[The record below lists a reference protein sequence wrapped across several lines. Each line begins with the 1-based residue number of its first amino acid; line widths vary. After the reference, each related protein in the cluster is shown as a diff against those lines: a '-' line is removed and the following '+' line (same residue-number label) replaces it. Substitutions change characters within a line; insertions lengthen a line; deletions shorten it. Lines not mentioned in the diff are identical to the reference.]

1 MFGQRKSNSR
11 TYERKNRIL
20 GGGSTAT
27 RICQHCMGTDHWT
40 YECKNAVATYVKRT
54 SRSKLLKTSST
65 RPKLYAEKPPES
77 EEILKLKAELA
88 SRIRENK
95 KRKRKSKKKSRKKR
109 RKGDSSSSDSDSSDS
124 DSSDSSSSDSD
135 SSSSDSSSDDTSPK
149 NKKKSKKKEKEDVV
163 SLKESKPVDVLPD
176 EGREGGRSRF
186 PQNSQANIEYGPIV
200 SANPAP
206 VPLPKSSAKEEPTRK
221 TDHNEDMWE
230 EKKVVASLNS
240 RDVAESN
247 VAKQKAKSQTKV
259 KKDSESKKA
268 KSPTKV
274 KKEKA
279 DDSSSSSDSDSDDSS
294 SSS

>member
-20 GGGSTAT
+20 GGGSTAK

-40 YECKNAVATYVKRT
+40 YECKNASATYVKRT

-88 SRIRENK
+88 SRIRANK

-135 SSSSDSSSDDTSPK
+135 SSSSDSSSDDTGPK
-149 NKKKSKKKEKEDVV
+149 SKKKSKKKEKEDVV
-163 SLKESKPVDVLPD
+163 SSMESKPVDVPG
-176 EGREGGRSRF
+176 EEREGGRSRF
-186 PQNSQANIEYGPIV
+186 PQNCQANIEYGPIV

-206 VPLPKSSAKEEPTRK
+206 VPMPKSSAKEEPTRK

-247 VAKQKAKSQTKV
+247 LAKQKAKSQTKV
-259 KKDSESKKA
+259 KKQNKK
-268 KSPTKV
+268 PE
-274 KKEKA
+274 KEKA
-279 DDSSSSSDSDSDDSS
+279 DDSSSSGDSDSDDSS